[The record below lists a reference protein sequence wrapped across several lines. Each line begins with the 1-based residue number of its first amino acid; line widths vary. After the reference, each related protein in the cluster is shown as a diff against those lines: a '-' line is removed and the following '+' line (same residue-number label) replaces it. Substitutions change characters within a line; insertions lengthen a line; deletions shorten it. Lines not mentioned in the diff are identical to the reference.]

1 MKPVKT
7 ILHPTDFSSHSQEAL
22 RLACELAR
30 EEGARLVILHV
41 VPPHV
46 PWTGAAS
53 ELSKAERYEHE
64 LDCYRVEMK
73 EKLQRLPLPG
83 LAVRVER
90 LLEEGDAS
98 AVIIRTAQNI
108 ACDLIV
114 MGTHGWSEEGRRL
127 LGSVAENVSQNA
139 PCRVLTVRI
148 PPSEQND
155 ASQPTA
161 EEVGV
166 IL

>member
-41 VPPHV
+41 VPRHV
-46 PWTGAAS
+46 TWTAAAS
-53 ELSKAERYEHE
+53 EIPKAEHYEHD
-64 LDCYRVEMK
+64 LDCYRQEMK
-73 EKLQRLPLPG
+73 EKLERLPLPG
-83 LAVRVER
+83 MAIRAER
-90 LLEEGDAS
+90 LLGEGDVG

-108 ACDLIV
+108 ACDLIA
-114 MGTHGWSEEGRRL
+114 MGTHGWSEEGRRV
-127 LGSVAENVSQNA
+127 LGSVAEHVTQNA
-139 PCRVLTVRI
+139 PCRVLTVRV
-148 PPSEQND
+148 PLSEQND
-155 ASQPTA
+155 AGQPAA